1 MLNGAVPAD
10 TFQRMKRSFQESQAR
25 LFAVAEAQ
33 GGFFTAKQAE
43 TAGFD
48 RTNHAYHVRSGKWTR
63 EYRGIYRLKQYPLPP
78 DSDLILWSL
87 WSRGRDDVPQGVY
100 SHETALRIF
109 DLSDNM
115 PAKLHMTVP
124 AKFRRGAE
132 IPAVLVLHHAN
143 LEPADVEEREGF
155 RVTRPM
161 RTILDL
167 VATGG
172 LSLDLLKQA
181 FDEARNRGLVTA
193 REGHSNKL
201 PAWLTSEK
209 KGRR

>member
-1 MLNGAVPAD
+1 M
-10 TFQRMKRSFQESQAR
+10 
-25 LFAVAEAQ
+25 
-33 GGFFTAKQAE
+33 
-43 TAGFD
+43 
-48 RTNHAYHVRSGKWTR
+48 R

-87 WSRGRDDVPQGVY
+87 WSRGRNDMPQGVY

-124 AKFRRGAE
+124 AKFRRGAA
-132 IPAVLVLHHAN
+132 IPAILILHHAD
-143 LEPADVEEREGF
+143 LASADVEEREGF

-167 VATGG
+167 VAAGG
-172 LSLDLLKQA
+172 LSSDLLKQA

-193 REGHSNKL
+193 RETRDNKL
-201 PAWLTSEK
+201 PAWLT
-209 KGRR
+209 GNGTGTR

>member
-1 MLNGAVPAD
+1 
-10 TFQRMKRSFQESQAR
+10 MKRSFHESQAR
-25 LFAVAEAQ
+25 LFVVAEAQ
-33 GGFFTAKQAE
+33 GGYFTAKQAKE
-43 TAGFD
+43 AGFA
-48 RTNHAYHVRSGKWTR
+48 RTNHAYHVRSGKWQR

-115 PAKLHMTVP
+115 PAKVHMTVP
-124 AKFRRGAE
+124 TKFRKGAE
-132 IPAVLVLHHAN
+132 IPANLSLHYAD

-155 RVTRPM
+155 RVTCPI

-167 VATGG
+167 VATER
-172 LSLDLLKQA
+172 LSKDLLKQA
-181 FDEARNRGLVTA
+181 FSEARNRGLIKT
-193 REGHSNKL
+193 REIQEHENEL
-201 PAWLTSEK
+201 SEVLK
-209 KGRR
+209 NGKELKAVRR

>member
-1 MLNGAVPAD
+1 
-10 TFQRMKRSFQESQAR
+10 MKRSFQESQAG

-63 EYRGIYRLKQYPLPP
+63 EYRGIYRLKQYPLAP

-87 WSRGRDDVPQGVY
+87 WSRGRDDEPQGVY

-124 AKFRRGAE
+124 SKFRRGAE
-132 IPAVLVLHHAN
+132 IPAILILHHAD
-143 LEPADVEEREGF
+143 LAPADVEEREGF

-161 RTILDL
+161 RTLLDL
-167 VATGG
+167 VAAGG
-172 LSLDLLKQA
+172 LSQDLLQQAFKEAKNRGAITAKQA
-181 FDEARNRGLVTA
+181 MSENLPVWLTRENRG
-193 REGHSNKL
+193 
-201 PAWLTSEK
+201 
-209 KGRR
+209 RR

>member
-1 MLNGAVPAD
+1 M
-10 TFQRMKRSFQESQAR
+10 RHSFQESQAG

-33 GGFFTAKQAE
+33 GGYFTAKQAE
-43 TAGFD
+43 EAGFD
-48 RTNHAYHVRSGKWTR
+48 RTNHTFHVRSGKWQR
-63 EYRGIYRLKQYPLPP
+63 EHRGIYRLKQYPLPP

-87 WSRGRDDVPQGVY
+87 WSWGRDDAPHGVY

-132 IPAVLVLHHAN
+132 TPAILVLHHAD
-143 LEPADVEEREGF
+143 LAPADVEEREGF
-155 RVTRPM
+155 RVTRPI

-167 VATGG
+167 VAVGG
-172 LSLDLLKQA
+172 LSSDLLKQA
-181 FDEARNRGLVTA
+181 FDEARNRGLITA
-193 REGHSNKL
+193 REAKSDKL
-201 PAWLTSEK
+201 PDWLTSEK
-209 KGRR
+209 KERR

>member
-1 MLNGAVPAD
+1 MRIHVY
-10 TFQRMKRSFQESQAR
+10 RMKRSFQDSQSG

-33 GGFFTAKQAE
+33 GSFFTAKQAE

-48 RTNHAYHVRSGKWTR
+48 RTNHAYHVRSGKWMR
-63 EYRGIYRLKQYPLPP
+63 EHRGIYRLKQYPLPP

-109 DLSDNM
+109 DLSDNV

-132 IPAVLVLHHAN
+132 IPAILVLHHGDLA
-143 LEPADVEEREGF
+143 LADVEEREGF
-155 RVTRPM
+155 RITRPM

-167 VATGG
+167 VAAGG
-172 LSLDLLKQA
+172 LSPDLLKQA
-181 FDEARNRGLVTA
+181 FDEARNRGLITA
-193 REGHSNKL
+193 REAQSDKL
-201 PAWLTSEK
+201 SAWLTSEK

>member
-1 MLNGAVPAD
+1 MRIQVYS
-10 TFQRMKRSFQESQAR
+10 MKRSFKDSQAG

-43 TAGFD
+43 AAGFD

-63 EYRGIYRLKQYPLPP
+63 EYRGIYRLTQYPLPP
-78 DSDLILWSL
+78 DSDLVLWSL

-115 PAKLHMTVP
+115 PTKLHMTVP

-132 IPAVLVLHHAN
+132 IPAILVLHHTDLA
-143 LEPADVEEREGF
+143 PADVEEREGF

-161 RTILDL
+161 RTIRDL

-172 LSLDLLKQA
+172 LSSDLLKQA
-181 FDEARNRGLVTA
+181 FDEARNRGLITA
-193 REGHSNKL
+193 RETQDNKL
-201 PAWLTSEK
+201 PAWLRSNKTGE
-209 KGRR
+209 R

>member
-1 MLNGAVPAD
+1 MRIHVYW
-10 TFQRMKRSFQESQAR
+10 MKRSFQESQAG

-43 TAGFD
+43 AAGFD

-115 PAKLHMTVP
+115 PAKLRMTVP
-124 AKFRRGAE
+124 GKFRRGAD
-132 IPAVLVLHHAN
+132 IPSILVLHY
-143 LEPADVEEREGF
+143 ADLALTDMEEREGF

-167 VATGG
+167 IAAGG
-172 LSLDLLKQA
+172 LSPDLLTQA
-181 FDEARNRGLVTA
+181 FDEARNRGLITA
-193 REGHSNKL
+193 RETQSDKL
-201 PAWLTSEK
+201 PTWLTRVK

>member
-1 MLNGAVPAD
+1 MLIPTIHVD
-10 TFQRMKRSFQESQAR
+10 TSHRMKRSFQDSQAG

-33 GGFFTAKQAE
+33 GGFFTATQAE

-48 RTNHAYHVRSGKWTR
+48 RTNHTYHVRSGKWQR
-63 EYRGIYRLKQYPLPP
+63 EHRGIYRLKQYPLPP

-87 WSRGRDDVPQGVY
+87 WSRGRDDAPQGVY
-100 SHETALRIF
+100 SHETAFRIF

-132 IPAVLVLHHAN
+132 IPAILVLHHAD
-143 LEPADVEEREGF
+143 LARADVEQREGF

-172 LSLDLLKQA
+172 LSSDLLKQA
-181 FDEARNRGLVTA
+181 FDEARNRGLITE
-193 REGHSNKL
+193 REAQSDKL
-201 PAWLTSEK
+201 PAWLRSKK
-209 KGRR
+209 KGKR

>member
-1 MLNGAVPAD
+1 M
-10 TFQRMKRSFQESQAR
+10 RRSFQESQAG
-25 LFAVAEAQ
+25 LFAFAEAQ

-48 RTNHAYHVRSGKWTR
+48 RTNHAYHVRSGKWMR
-63 EYRGIYRLKQYPLPP
+63 EYRGIYRLNQYPLPP

-87 WSRGRDDVPQGVY
+87 WSRGRNDMPQGVY

-115 PAKLHMTVP
+115 PANLHMTVP
-124 AKFRRGAE
+124 AKFRRGAA
-132 IPAVLVLHHAN
+132 IPAILILHHAD
-143 LEPADVEEREGF
+143 LASADVEEREGF

-167 VATGG
+167 VAAGG
-172 LSLDLLKQA
+172 LSSDLLKQA

-193 REGHSNKL
+193 RETHDNKL
-201 PAWLTSEK
+201 PAWLT
-209 KGRR
+209 GNGTGTR

>member
-1 MLNGAVPAD
+1 MRLP
-10 TFQRMKRSFQESQAR
+10 FYCMKRSFQESQAR
-25 LFAVAEAQ
+25 LFAFAEAQ

-43 TAGFD
+43 AAGFD
-48 RTNHAYHVRSGKWTR
+48 RTNHAYHVRSGTWTR

-87 WSRGRDDVPQGVY
+87 WSRGRNDEPQGVY

-115 PAKLHMTVP
+115 PPKLHMTVP

-132 IPAVLVLHHAN
+132 IPAILVLHHAD
-143 LEPADVEEREGF
+143 LSPADVEEREGF

-167 VATGG
+167 VAAGG
-172 LSLDLLKQA
+172 LSSDLLKQA

-193 REGHSNKL
+193 RETHDNKL
-201 PAWLTSEK
+201 PAWLT
-209 KGRR
+209 GNGTGTR

>member
-1 MLNGAVPAD
+1 VLIGATRAD
-10 TFQRMKRSFQESQAR
+10 TFQRMMRSFQESQAG

-43 TAGFD
+43 AAGFD
-48 RTNHAYHVRSGKWTR
+48 RTNHAYHVRSGKWMR

-124 AKFRRGAE
+124 VKFRRGAA
-132 IPAVLVLHHAN
+132 IPAVLVLHRAD
-143 LEPADVEEREGF
+143 LALADVEEREGF

-167 VATGG
+167 VAAGS
-172 LSLDLLKQA
+172 LSSDLLKQA
-181 FDEARNRGLVTA
+181 LDEARNRGLITS
-193 REGHSNKL
+193 REAQSDKL

-209 KGRR
+209 KGER

>member
-1 MLNGAVPAD
+1 
-10 TFQRMKRSFQESQAR
+10 MKRSFQESQAR

-43 TAGFD
+43 AAGFD
-48 RTNHAYHVRSGKWTR
+48 RTNHAYHVRTGKWMR
-63 EYRGIYRLKQYPLPP
+63 EYRGIYRLKQYPLPQ

-87 WSRGRDDVPQGVY
+87 WSRGRNDVPQGVY

-132 IPAVLVLHHAN
+132 IPAILVLHHAD
-143 LEPADVEEREGF
+143 LAPADVEEREGF

-167 VATGG
+167 LGGGG
-172 LSLDLLKQA
+172 LSQDLLQQA
-181 FDEARNRGLVTA
+181 FDEARNRGLITA
-193 REGHSNKL
+193 RETQRDKL
-201 PAWLTSEK
+201 PAWLTRGK
-209 KGRR
+209 RGRR

>member
-1 MLNGAVPAD
+1 MRLR
-10 TFQRMKRSFQESQAR
+10 FCCMRRSFQESQAR
-25 LFAVAEAQ
+25 LFAFAEAQ

-43 TAGFD
+43 AAGFD

-87 WSRGRDDVPQGVY
+87 WSRGRDDEPQGVY

-124 AKFRRGAE
+124 SKFRRGAE
-132 IPAVLVLHHAN
+132 IPEILILHHAD
-143 LEPADVEEREGF
+143 LAPADVEEREGF

-167 VATGG
+167 LANGG
-172 LSLDLLKQA
+172 LPQDLLQQA
-181 FDEARNRGLVTA
+181 FEEAKNRGVITA
-193 REGHSNKL
+193 REAMSNNL
-201 PAWLTSEK
+201 PAWLTREK
-209 KGRR
+209 RGRR

>member
-1 MLNGAVPAD
+1 MLNGPVRAD
-10 TFQRMKRSFQESQAR
+10 TFQRMKRSFQESQAG

-48 RTNHAYHVRSGKWTR
+48 RTNHSYHVRSGKWTR
-63 EYRGIYRLKQYPLPP
+63 EYRGIYRLKQYPLPE
-78 DSDLILWSL
+78 DSDLVLWSL
-87 WSRGRDDVPQGVY
+87 WSRGRNDVPQGVY

-124 AKFRRGAE
+124 AKFRRGTE
-132 IPAVLVLHHAN
+132 IPTILVLHHAD
-143 LEPADVEEREGF
+143 LAPTDVEEREGF

-167 VATGG
+167 VAAEG
-172 LSLDLLKQA
+172 LSSDLLKQA
-181 FDEARNRGLVTA
+181 FDEARNRGLITA
-193 REGHSNKL
+193 KETQSDKL

>member
-1 MLNGAVPAD
+1 
-10 TFQRMKRSFQESQAR
+10 MKRSFQESQAG

-63 EYRGIYRLKQYPLPP
+63 EYRGIYRLKLYPLPP
-78 DSDLILWSL
+78 DSDLIFWSL
-87 WSRGRDDVPQGVY
+87 WSRGRNDVPQGVY
-100 SHETALRIF
+100 SHETALRSF

-115 PAKLHMTVP
+115 PPKLHMTVP

-132 IPAVLVLHHAN
+132 IPAILVLHHAD
-143 LEPADVEEREGF
+143 LAPADVEEREGF

-167 VATGG
+167 VAAGG
-172 LSLDLLKQA
+172 LSTDLLKQA
-181 FDEARNRGLVTA
+181 FDEARNRGLITA
-193 REGHSNKL
+193 RETQSGEL
-201 PAWLTSEK
+201 PAWLTREK

>member
-1 MLNGAVPAD
+1 
-10 TFQRMKRSFQESQAR
+10 MKRSFQESQAG

-43 TAGFD
+43 AAGFD

-115 PAKLHMTVP
+115 PAKLRMTVP
-124 AKFRRGAE
+124 GKFRRGAD
-132 IPAVLVLHHAN
+132 IPSILVLHY
-143 LEPADVEEREGF
+143 ADLALTDMEEREGF

-167 VATGG
+167 IAAGG
-172 LSLDLLKQA
+172 LSPDLLTQA
-181 FDEARNRGLVTA
+181 FDEARNRGLITA
-193 REGHSNKL
+193 RETQSDKL
-201 PAWLTSEK
+201 PTWLTRVK

>member
-1 MLNGAVPAD
+1 
-10 TFQRMKRSFQESQAR
+10 
-25 LFAVAEAQ
+25 
-33 GGFFTAKQAE
+33 
-43 TAGFD
+43 
-48 RTNHAYHVRSGKWTR
+48 
-63 EYRGIYRLKQYPLPP
+63 
-78 DSDLILWSL
+78 
-87 WSRGRDDVPQGVY
+87 
-100 SHETALRIF
+100 
-109 DLSDNM
+109 M

-124 AKFRRGAE
+124 KKFRRGAE
-132 IPAVLVLHHAN
+132 IPVILVLHHAN

-172 LSLDLLKQA
+172 LSSDLLKQA
-181 FDEARNRGLVTA
+181 FDEAINRGLVTA
-193 REGHSNKL
+193 REAHSNKL

>member
-1 MLNGAVPAD
+1 MRIHVYL
-10 TFQRMKRSFQESQAR
+10 MKRSFQESQAG

-78 DSDLILWSL
+78 DSDLVLWSL

-109 DLSDNM
+109 DLSDHM

-124 AKFRRGAE
+124 VKFRRGAE
-132 IPAVLVLHHAN
+132 IPAVLVLHHAD
-143 LEPADVEEREGF
+143 LAPADLEEREGF

-167 VATGG
+167 VAARG
-172 LSLDLLKQA
+172 LSSDLLKQA
-181 FDEARNRGLVTA
+181 FDEARNRGLITA
-193 REGHSNKL
+193 REAQSDKL
-201 PAWLTSEK
+201 TAWLTSEK
-209 KGRR
+209 MGRR

>member
-1 MLNGAVPAD
+1 
-10 TFQRMKRSFQESQAR
+10 MKRSFQESQVR
-25 LFAVAEAQ
+25 LFAFAEAQ

-43 TAGFD
+43 AAGFD

-87 WSRGRDDVPQGVY
+87 WSRGRDDKPQGVY

-124 AKFRRGAE
+124 SKFRRGAE
-132 IPAVLVLHHAN
+132 IPAILILHHTN
-143 LEPADVEEREGF
+143 LAPADVEEREGF

-167 VATGG
+167 LAAGG
-172 LSLDLLKQA
+172 LSQDLLKQA
-181 FDEARNRGLVTA
+181 FEEAKTRGAITA
-193 REGHSNKL
+193 REAMSENL
-201 PAWLTSEK
+201 PAWLTREK
-209 KGRR
+209 RGLL

>member
-1 MLNGAVPAD
+1 
-10 TFQRMKRSFQESQAR
+10 MKRSFQESQAR

-33 GGFFTAKQAE
+33 EGFFTAKQAE
-43 TAGFD
+43 AAGFD
-48 RTNHAYHVRSGKWTR
+48 RTNHAYHVRTGKWMR
-63 EYRGIYRLKQYPLPP
+63 EYRGIYRLKQYPLSP

-87 WSRGRDDVPQGVY
+87 WSRGRDDAPQGVY

-132 IPAVLVLHHAN
+132 IPAILVLHHAD
-143 LEPADVEEREGF
+143 LALADVEEREGF

-161 RTILDL
+161 RAILDL

-172 LSLDLLKQA
+172 LSQDLLQQA
-181 FDEARNRGLVTA
+181 FDEARNRGLITA
-193 REGHSNKL
+193 RETQSNKL
-201 PAWLTSEK
+201 PAWLK
-209 KGRR
+209 RGKRGRR

>member
-1 MLNGAVPAD
+1 MLIRATHVD
-10 TFQRMKRSFQESQAR
+10 TRHRMKRSFQESQVG

-43 TAGFD
+43 AAGFD

-63 EYRGIYRLKQYPLPP
+63 EHRGVYRLKQYPLPE

-124 AKFRRGAE
+124 AKFRRGTE
-132 IPAVLVLHHAN
+132 MPAILVLHHAN
-143 LEPADVEEREGF
+143 LAPADVEEREGF

-167 VATGG
+167 VAVGG
-172 LSLDLLKQA
+172 LSSDLLKQA
-181 FDEARNRGLVTA
+181 FDEARNRGLITA
-193 REGHSNKL
+193 REAKSDKL
-201 PAWLTSEK
+201 RDWLTSEK
-209 KGRR
+209 KERR

>member
-1 MLNGAVPAD
+1 M
-10 TFQRMKRSFQESQAR
+10 RRSFQESQAR

-43 TAGFD
+43 AAGFD

-87 WSRGRDDVPQGVY
+87 WSRGRDDEPQGVY

-124 AKFRRGAE
+124 SKFRRGAE
-132 IPAVLVLHHAN
+132 IPEILILHHAD
-143 LEPADVEEREGF
+143 LAPADVEEREGF

-167 VATGG
+167 LANGG
-172 LSLDLLKQA
+172 LPQDLLQQA
-181 FDEARNRGLVTA
+181 FEEAKNRGAITA
-193 REGHSNKL
+193 REAMSENL
-201 PAWLTSEK
+201 PAWLTRENR
-209 KGRR
+209 GRR

>member
-1 MLNGAVPAD
+1 MRLR
-10 TFQRMKRSFQESQAR
+10 FCCMRRSFQESQAR

-43 TAGFD
+43 AAGFD

-63 EYRGIYRLKQYPLPP
+63 EYRGIYRLKQFPLAP

-87 WSRGRDDVPQGVY
+87 WSRGRDDEPQGVY

-124 AKFRRGAE
+124 SKFRRGAE
-132 IPAVLVLHHAN
+132 IPAILVLHHAD
-143 LEPADVEEREGF
+143 LAPADVEEREGF

-167 VATGG
+167 LAAGG
-172 LSLDLLKQA
+172 LPQDLLKQA
-181 FDEARNRGLVTA
+181 FDEAKNRGLITA
-193 REGHSNKL
+193 REAMSENL
-201 PAWLTSEK
+201 PAWLTRENR
-209 KGRR
+209 GRR